1 MEGDLLGR
9 LTGIRSRR
17 VYSGCVQI
25 RNGRIHD
32 GLLYIGEP
40 HNSIAAQPKMMGATD
55 PEGSRV
61 QPQSNTEP
69 LEAYCRVAGASLLES
84 LGNY

>member
-1 MEGDLLGR
+1 
-9 LTGIRSRR
+9 
-17 VYSGCVQI
+17 
-25 RNGRIHD
+25 
-32 GLLYIGEP
+32 
-40 HNSIAAQPKMMGATD
+40 MMGATD

-84 LGNY
+84 LGNYWKDLQKQWQKQRFQE